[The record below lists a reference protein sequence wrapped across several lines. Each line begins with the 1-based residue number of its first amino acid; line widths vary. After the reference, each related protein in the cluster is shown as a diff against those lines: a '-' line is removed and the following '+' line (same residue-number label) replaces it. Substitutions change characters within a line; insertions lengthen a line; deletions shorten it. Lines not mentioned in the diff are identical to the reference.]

1 MNNQFYQTIRQIIID
16 ARQKVAK
23 TINFAMVETYWLVG
37 KHIVEEE
44 QNGKHRA
51 EYGKNLLGYLSE
63 NLSNEV
69 GKGFDKSN
77 LSNMR
82 KFYTA
87 FPILDALRQELSWTH
102 YRQLLRLENPKAR
115 QFYIEETVANGWSTR
130 VLNRQINSL
139 YYERLLSSSD
149 RKEVINEMREKT
161 KELAPEDF
169 LKDPYIL
176 EFVQLKDNSNYLE
189 SELEETL
196 IDKLNEFLL
205 ELGKGF
211 AFVARQ
217 KRISTETKH
226 FYVDLV
232 FYNYLLK
239 CFVLIDLKVAELSHQ
254 DIGQM
259 DMYVRLYEDKYKSDD
274 DNPTIGLILCTDKD
288 QTIVKYSVLNE
299 NKQLF
304 ASKYMLYLPT
314 EEELKAELE
323 REKLFIENRKKI

>member
-1 MNNQFYQTIRQIIID
+1 MNNQFYQSIRQIILESRKKIT
-16 ARQKVAK
+16 Q
-23 TINFAMVETYWLVG
+23 TINIGMVETYWLVG
-37 KHIVEEE
+37 KHIIEEE

-51 EYGKNLLGYLSE
+51 EYGKEQIKELAEKLTQEFGSGFDRSNLLRMKNFYL
-63 NLSNEV
+63 L
-69 GKGFDKSN
+69 
-77 LSNMR
+77 
-82 KFYTA
+82 
-87 FPILDALRQELSWTH
+87 FPIRDTLCHELSWSH
-102 YRQLLRLENPKAR
+102 YRHLLRLENPKAR
-115 QFYIEETVANGWSTR
+115 DFYVEETITNGWSTR

-161 KELAPEDF
+161 RELAPEDF

-176 EFVQLKDNSNYLE
+176 EFVQLKDNKKYLE

-259 DMYVRLYEDKYKSDD
+259 DMYVRLYEDKYKSED

-299 NKQLF
+299 NRQLF

-323 REKLFIENRKKI
+323 REKLFIENRKKS

>member
-1 MNNQFYQTIRQIIID
+1 MNNPFYQSIRQIILES
-16 ARQKVAK
+16 RQKIAQ

-51 EYGKNLLGYLSE
+51 EYGKEQIKELAEKLTQEFGSGFDRSNLLRMKNFHL
-63 NLSNEV
+63 L
-69 GKGFDKSN
+69 
-77 LSNMR
+77 
-82 KFYTA
+82 
-87 FPILDALRQELSWTH
+87 FPIRDALRHELSWTH

-115 QFYIEETVANGWSTR
+115 AFYVEEAIINGWNTR

-176 EFVQLKDNSNYLE
+176 EFVQLKDNKKYLE

-259 DMYVRLYEDKYKSDD
+259 DMYVRLYEDKYKSED

-323 REKLFIENRKKI
+323 REKLFIENRKKL